1 MKMKKQKA
9 LALVEKGQISVGA
22 YLDFRENALSKPY
35 KFKPAR
41 GFRLVFM
48 KGNFLFLTPKIPFW
62 TFRFLGT
69 FIKRIPT
76 GDQVQFESFNIHD
89 IIPLLKTIGKN
100 NRLIGV
106 ESPKENFLFEIWGV

>member
-1 MKMKKQKA
+1 MKMNKKKA
-9 LALVEKGQISVGA
+9 LALVERGQISVGA
-22 YLDFRENALSKPY
+22 YLDFREKALSKPY

-41 GFRLVFM
+41 GFRLVFL
-48 KGNFLFLTPKIPFW
+48 KGNLLFLTPKIPFW

-69 FIKRIPT
+69 FIKRIH
-76 GDQVQFESFNIHD
+76 QVQFESFNIHD
-89 IIPLLKTIGKN
+89 LIPLLKTIGKN

>member
-1 MKMKKQKA
+1 MKQKKA
-9 LALVEKGQISVGA
+9 LALVEKGDISVSA
-22 YLDFRENALSKPY
+22 YLDFREKALSKPY

-41 GFRLVFM
+41 GFRLVLL
-48 KGNFLFLTPKIPFW
+48 KGNLLFLTPKIPFW

-76 GDQVQFESFNIHD
+76 GDQVQLESFTLHD
-89 IIPLLKTIGKN
+89 LMPLLRTIGKD